1 MKALI
6 LAAGV
11 GSRLRPLT
19 DSTPKAL
26 LAVGGVPMLERVALR
41 LRDAGAASL
50 VVNAH
55 HHAQAVADFCAGL
68 SRRLGIP
75 VSVSREDDVL
85 LDTGGAI
92 RKAAPL
98 LRGREPFMV
107 HNADVLTDLDL
118 KAMYAAHKESGAL
131 VTLSVRER
139 ETSRAY
145 LFDPADRFIGH
156 DDRTA
161 GRVTWIKGP
170 VPGARRL
177 AFDGVHVL
185 SPSFLE
191 KIAET
196 GVFSITRTYLRLAA
210 AGADIRAFRADRWSW
225 HDIGTPERLAAAEA
239 WAAERARPPAL

>member
-11 GSRLRPLT
+11 GTRLRPLT
-19 DSTPKAL
+19 DATPKAL
-26 LAVGGVPMLERVALR
+26 IPVEGVPMLERVALR
-41 LRDAGAASL
+41 LRDAGANSL

-68 SRRLGIP
+68 SRRLGVP

-85 LDTGGAI
+85 LDSGGAI

-98 LRGREPFMV
+98 LRGREPFFV

-118 KAMYAAHKESGAL
+118 RALYAAHKDGGAL

-139 ETSRAY
+139 ETGRAY
-145 LFDPADRFIGH
+145 LFDPAGRFVGH
-156 DDRTA
+156 DDRTT

-170 VPGARRL
+170 VPGAQRL
-177 AFDGVHVL
+177 PFDGIHVI
-185 SPSFLE
+185 SPALLDRFTESG
-191 KIAET
+191 A
-196 GVFSITRTYLRLAA
+196 FSITKTYLRLAA
-210 AGADIRAFRADRWSW
+210 SGADIRAFRADRWSW
-225 HDIGTPERLAAAEA
+225 HDIGTPEKLAAAQA
-239 WAAERARPPAL
+239 WAASRA